1 MFCRLSDTVGPFVL
15 GGCFT
20 LFGQSE
26 VIFREVMTHLI
37 THQGGF
43 TGGVVEHPRPDPC
56 AEGVPAAS
64 AKGDFRAAFHV
75 PIRGIHAGRDL

>member
-1 MFCRLSDTVGPFVL
+1 
-15 GGCFT
+15 
-20 LFGQSE
+20 
-26 VIFREVMTHLI
+26 MTHLI

-43 TGGVVEHPRPDPC
+43 TGGVVEHPRSDSC

-75 PIRGIHAGRDL
+75 PIRGIRAGRDL

>member
-1 MFCRLSDTVGPFVL
+1 MFCRLGDTVGPF
-15 GGCFT
+15 GAKRCFT

-43 TGGVVEHPRPDPC
+43 AGGVVEHPRPDPC
-56 AEGVPAAS
+56 AEGVPGAS
-64 AKGDFRAAFHV
+64 AKGDFRAVLHA
-75 PIRGIHAGRDL
+75 PILDIWAGRDL

>member
-1 MFCRLSDTVGPFVL
+1 MFCRLGDTVGPFVL
-15 GGCFT
+15 GGKKSPVPK
-20 LFGQSE
+20 SE

-43 TGGVVEHPRPDPC
+43 TRGVVEHPRPDPC

-64 AKGDFRAAFHV
+64 ARGDFRAAFHA
-75 PIRGIHAGRDL
+75 PIRDIRAGRDL

>member
-1 MFCRLSDTVGPFVL
+1 MFCRLSDTVGPF
-15 GGCFT
+15 GAKKSFT

-43 TGGVVEHPRPDPC
+43 AGGVVEHPRPDPC
-56 AEGVPAAS
+56 AGGRPGGR
-64 AKGDFRAAFHV
+64 AKSGSRTGYRM
-75 PIRGIHAGRDL
+75 PILGNLGWS

>member
-1 MFCRLSDTVGPFVL
+1 MRK
-15 GGCFT
+15 
-20 LFGQSE
+20 SE

-56 AEGVPAAS
+56 AEGVPGPPAGGGS
-64 AKGDFRAAFHV
+64 RVVLHV
-75 PIRGIHAGRDL
+75 PIRDIRAGRDL